1 MFKPSS
7 PLPPNRR
14 RQALALAVRAALL
27 GLPLLIGLPQ
37 VRTAAHAAETIARQS
52 YEVPSGPLAGALLQ
66 FARQAG
72 IQLSVDASL
81 TAGHGSKGLR
91 GQYSIDSALS
101 ALLAGTKLEAVNR
114 GGNEYTLRKLPVR
127 QGETTLAPVAVTA
140 SVERSAISEGTGS
153 YGARGASIMKGVQSL
168 KETPQSVTV
177 ITRQRMDDQGLDTL
191 ENVLANTTGVT
202 LRRRVG
208 GGNDIVIRG
217 FETNTIQYDGMPLP
231 RSYTNGNMLQA
242 SSVHLDRV
250 EVLRGAQGLLEGAGS
265 PAGAVNLVRKR
276 GTAERRLT
284 VEGRAGSWDNYGARV
299 DAGGPLN
306 EAGTLRARAVLD
318 YEDKSAYVDK
328 VWDRNLS
335 AYAALDLDATP
346 DTTLGLGLAH
356 TRFKGNSGIY
366 NGLPRHADGTMPDIS
381 RRANMDADWSEATRE
396 ETQLFVDFEHRFN
409 PDWKLKASGIYID
422 ETFDGATALS
432 YFRLIPVG
440 GNSMTAP
447 GFAYDFGGRSKG
459 LDINLSGAFQ
469 ALGIAH
475 EIVVGGSYS
484 NQERDDAFHEYS
496 NTTIDIFDSK
506 ADIIPLGARALSR
519 MRDLGS
525 KTTQRGLY
533 GLWRGHLTDRATLIL
548 GGRTSWYDY
557 RSAIV
562 NPVNGAIVTRSRE
575 KESGEFTPYGGLVYA
590 LTPQWSAY
598 ASYAEIFE
606 PQSVTDAGFKV
617 LPPMT
622 GVNYELGI
630 KGELFDGALNT
641 SLAVFRVDQKNR
653 AVTDYDSPM
662 LCGGWYCSRAAGK
675 VRSQGVELE
684 AHGTLARGWQLSGGY
699 TYNRNKYLEDADE
712 SLVGKP
718 FSDETP
724 RHMLRLWSDYQLA
737 GELEKWRIGA
747 GVNYRSKQK
756 TDSATMK
763 NPVQGGYA
771 VWNARVA
778 YQIDKTWSAA
788 LNVEN
793 LFDKRYYSNITA
805 NYLHSY
811 VGEPRSFLLTVRGSF

>member
-1 MFKPSS
+1 MGLAAPAWAQTGSPLAS
-7 PLPPNRR
+7 PLPLSISAQPLDK
-14 RQALALAVRAALL
+14 ALTELAAKT
-27 GLPLLIGLPQ
+27 GLLIG
-37 VRTAAHAAETIARQS
+37 
-52 YEVPSGPLAGALLQ
+52 
-66 FARQAG
+66 
-72 IQLSVDASL
+72 VDS
-81 TAGHGSKGLR
+81 S
-91 GQYSIDSALS
+91 
-101 ALLAGTKLEAVNR
+101 LLAGKQGPALDGSYTPATALDKLLEGSGLEAVSQ
-114 GGNEYTLRKLPVR
+114 GGNEYTLRRLPVR

-140 SVERSAISEGTGS
+140 GIERSATSEGTGS
-153 YGARGASIMKGVQSL
+153 YAARGTTLFKGTQSL
-168 KETPQSVTV
+168 KEIPQSVTV

-191 ENVLANTTGVT
+191 EDVLANATGVT

-208 GGNDIVIRG
+208 GGNDIIIRG
-217 FETNTIQYDGMPLP
+217 FETSTIQYDGMPLP
-231 RSYTNGNMLQA
+231 RTYTNGNMLLA

-276 GTAERRLT
+276 GTAERRLM
-284 VEGRAGSWDNYGARV
+284 VEGRAGSWDNYGARI

-318 YEDKSAYVDK
+318 YEDKNAYVDK

-335 AYAALDLDATP
+335 AYAALDFDATP

-356 TRFKGNSGIY
+356 TRFRGNSSIY
-366 NGLPRHADGTMPDIS
+366 NGLPRHADGSMPDVS
-381 RRANMDADWSEATRE
+381 RRANMDADWSESTRE

-422 ETFDGATALS
+422 ETYDGATALS

-440 GNSMTAP
+440 GNAMTAP

-484 NQERDDAFHEYS
+484 NQERDDAFDEYT

-506 ADIIPLGARALSR
+506 ADITPLGARALNR
-519 MRDLGS
+519 MRDLSS

-533 GLWRGHLTDRATLIL
+533 GLWRGHLTERATLIL

-562 NPVNGAIVTRSRE
+562 NPVNGVIVTRSRE

-606 PQSVTDAGFKV
+606 PQSVTDAGLKV

-641 SLAVFRVDQKNR
+641 SLAVFRVDQENR
-653 AVTDYDSPM
+653 AITDYESPM

-699 TYNRNKYLEDADE
+699 TYSRNKYLKDADE

-718 FSDETP
+718 FNYETP

-737 GELEKWRIGA
+737 GELGKWRIGA
-747 GVNYRSKQK
+747 GVNYRSKQE

-778 YQIDKTWSAA
+778 YRIDKTWSAA

-793 LFDKRYYSNITA
+793 LFDKRYYSNISA

-811 VGEPRSFLLTVRGSF
+811 VGEPRNVLLTVRGSF

>member
-1 MFKPSS
+1 MSNT
-7 PLPPNRR
+7 PPIRR
-14 RQALALAVRAALL
+14 RPATVALVLLLAAALPAA
-27 GLPLLIGLPQ
+27 PLHAQ
-37 VRTAAHAAETIARQS
+37 ETAQQTRKTYAIAA
-52 YEVPSGPLAGALLQ
+52 GPLEDALTRFAASAGIALSFDPALVAGLHSPGLNGSHTGAEGLRRLLQ
-66 FARQAG
+66 
-72 IQLSVDASL
+72 
-81 TAGHGSKGLR
+81 GSGLEPVER
-91 GQYSIDSALS
+91 SD
-101 ALLAGTKLEAVNR
+101 
-114 GGNEYTLRKLPVR
+114 GGYTLRKLPPAPA
-127 QGETTLAPVAVTA
+127 GEATLAPVTVRASGLRDVTTEGTA
-140 SVERSAISEGTGS
+140 SYAARATTLFKGT
-153 YGARGASIMKGVQSL
+153 QPL
-168 KETPQSVTV
+168 KDIPQSVTV

-191 ENVLANTTGVT
+191 EDVLTNATGVT

-208 GGNDIVIRG
+208 GGNDIIIRG

-242 SSVHLDRV
+242 SSVYLDRV

-276 GTAERRLT
+276 GTVERQLM

-346 DTTLGLGLAH
+346 DTTFGLGLAH
-356 TRFKGNSGIY
+356 TRFKGNSGVY
-366 NGLPRHADGTMPDIS
+366 NGLPRHADGTMPDLS

-409 PDWKLKASGIYID
+409 PDWKLKASGTYID
-422 ETFDGATALS
+422 ETHDAVTALS

-440 GNSMTAP
+440 GSSMTAP
-447 GFAYDFGGRSKG
+447 GFAYDFGGQSKG
-459 LDINLSGAFQ
+459 MDINLSGTFQ

-475 EIVVGGSYS
+475 EIVVGSSYS
-484 NQERDDAFHEYS
+484 NQERDDAFDEYT

-506 ADIIPLGARALSR
+506 ADITPLGARALSR
-519 MRDLGS
+519 MRDLSS
-525 KTTQRGLY
+525 KTTQRGIY
-533 GLWRGHLTDRATLIL
+533 GLWRGHLTERTTLIL

-562 NPVNGAIVTRSRE
+562 NPVNGVFVTNVRK

-606 PQSVTDAGFKV
+606 PQSVTDAEFKV

-641 SLAVFRVDQKNR
+641 SLAVFRVDQENR
-653 AVTDYDSPM
+653 AITDYDSPM
-662 LCGGWYCSRAAGK
+662 LCNGWYCSRAAGK
-675 VRSQGVELE
+675 VRSQGFELE

-699 TYNRNKYLEDADE
+699 TYNRNKYLKDADE

-718 FSDETP
+718 FNYETP
-724 RHMLRLWSDYQLA
+724 RHMLRLWSDYQLP

-778 YQIDKTWSAA
+778 YRIDKTWSAA

-793 LFDKRYYSNITA
+793 LFDKRYYANITA
-805 NYLHSY
+805 NYLHNY
-811 VGEPRSFLLTVRGSF
+811 VGEPRNFLLTVRGSF